1 MLFEQLGIAGELE
14 FEQSHDFLW
23 RHTKRSCAVLFRNI
37 RELPDTSLENADECW
52 KLIIDY
58 PFDEAG
64 HGPRDDLS
72 RVQAFRHAHPG
83 GAKTLCWIPAFF
95 QRRGP
100 KGSGDAGHSGAHFD
114 R

>member
-23 RHTKRSCAVLFRNI
+23 RHTKRSCIVLFRNI
-37 RELPDTSLENADECW
+37 RELPDTSLDNADEWW

-72 RVQAFRHAHPG
+72 PRASVSPHPSWRG
-83 GAKTLCWIPAFF
+83 EDTLLDSCLL

-100 KGSGDAGHSGAHFD
+100 KGSGDAGHPGAHFD